1 MRTFIKYLDF
11 RETIKS
17 TLYSVRL
24 VWDIISTHFEDEKT
38 ELLAITSGSPE
49 DETANVILTE
59 PSRPMTLHQILR
71 KLFRAPKNIILYRVR
86 GLVEMYRDLKHYYTN
101 FYLKNKPI
109 SSLYPEYRSLNIVK
123 SLRQAVSN
131 TGSYYYG
138 LSSWRMF
145 LFFFQYWF
153 IPGFLGLL
161 LVTMLLVLR
170 DIPINKFLFM
180 TLSVGFFLYLLLSGF
195 VFFFKKYKYSKYT
208 TAMSRYWRRTF
219 SIF

>member
-1 MRTFIKYLDF
+1 MRAFIKYLDF

-17 TLYSVRL
+17 TLYSVKL
-24 VWDIISTHFEDEKT
+24 ILDIIVTYFGDKKT

-49 DETANVILTE
+49 DDAANVILTE
-59 PSRPMTLHQILR
+59 PSRPMAFHQILR
-71 KLFRAPKNIILYRVR
+71 KLFRAPKNIILYRIR
-86 GLVEMYRDLKHYYTN
+86 GLVGLYRDLKHYYTN
-101 FYLKNKPI
+101 FYLKSKPI
-109 SSLYPEYRSLNIVK
+109 SSLYPEYKSLNIGK
-123 SLRQAVSN
+123 SLHQTVSN
-131 TGSYYYG
+131 TGSNYSG

-145 LFFFQYWF
+145 LLFFQYWV
-153 IPGFLGLL
+153 IPGLLGFV
-161 LVTMLLVLR
+161 LVTMLLILR
-170 DIPINKFLFM
+170 DIPVNKFLFM